1 MVMFK
6 QLIAVAIAGMLTAG
20 MAYAQTPGASGMPG
34 TGAASGAGA
43 MPSSPSGCEAKAV
56 DKYGKPLV
64 GAAKESFMKKCEKG
78 MKSSAAK
85 KDCETKA
92 VSSKGKPL
100 VGAAKASFVKKCE
113 AMAVK

>member
-6 QLIAVAIAGMLTAG
+6 QLIAVAIAGMLTVG
-20 MAYAQTPGASGMPG
+20 MAYAQMPASGAPG
-34 TGAASGAGA
+34 MGAASGAGA
-43 MPSSPSGCEAKAV
+43 MPSKSECEGKAV

-85 KDCETKA
+85 QDCETKA
-92 VSSKGKPL
+92 VSSSGKAL
-100 VGAAKASFVKKCE
+100 AGAAKASFMKKC
-113 AMAVK
+113 MASAGK